1 MKRERGVCM
10 TYDRKAVG
18 KEIRKRR
25 LAMGLTQ
32 EQAAEKIDRALRFYS
47 RIELGDVGMSVDTLL
62 AICGMLKTTP
72 DALLID
78 KPIDAVGANR
88 QWIAEAI
95 ANCPAEKQQTAID
108 LLKVYLKSI

>member
-1 MKRERGVCM
+1 M

-18 KEIRKRR
+18 NEIRRRR
-25 LAMGLTQ
+25 LALGLTQ

-62 AICGMLKTTP
+62 EICALLKTTP
-72 DALLID
+72 DALLIGKASD
-78 KPIDAVGANR
+78 NAASNY
-88 QWIAEAI
+88 QWIAEVI
-95 ANCPAEKQQTAID
+95 ANCPVEKRQTAID

>member
-1 MKRERGVCM
+1 MA
-10 TYDRKAVG
+10 YDRKAVG
-18 KEIRKRR
+18 SEIRKRR
-25 LAMGLTQ
+25 LALGLTQ

-62 AICGMLKTTP
+62 EICALLKISP
-72 DALLID
+72 DALLIGKASD
-78 KPIDAVGANR
+78 GAKANC

-95 ANCPAEKQQTAID
+95 ANCPIEKQQTAID

>member
-1 MKRERGVCM
+1 M

-18 KEIRKRR
+18 NEIRIRR
-25 LAMGLTQ
+25 LALGLTQ

-62 AICGMLKTTP
+62 EICGMLKTTP
-72 DALLID
+72 DALLIGEAS
-78 KPIDAVGANR
+78 DAAAANS

-95 ANCPAEKQQTAID
+95 ANCPADKQQTAID